1 MSSHSEAEKAQWLQR
16 MCLQACC
23 ESISAVWCHS
33 IWCSTDMML
42 ERCAYLW
49 DAKACCQVLIVM
61 LSMFDNP
68 DMPFSSGPVVYTAG
82 RNCFLPGGLHP
93 LGGCGRAAGI
103 GVCHTKQDQD
113 EQCGIYDGWPRR
125 CCGRCLFGCQELPQ
139 ASGGEVSPARAEVL
153 ASVWTFA
160 SSCTTACHWRA
171 GVWGMPLC
179 KPSLGVL
186 PWLVSHAA
194 LLHHALMA

>member
-1 MSSHSEAEKAQWLQR
+1 MTIQI
-16 MCLQACC
+16 CL
-23 ESISAVWCHS
+23 
-33 IWCSTDMML
+33 
-42 ERCAYLW
+42 
-49 DAKACCQVLIVM
+49 
-61 LSMFDNP
+61 
-68 DMPFSSGPVVYTAG
+68 SGPVVYTAG
-82 RNCFLPGGLHP
+82 RNCFLPSGLHP

-103 GVCHTKQDQD
+103 GICHTKQDQD

-160 SSCTTACHWRA
+160 SSCTTAYHRRA

-186 PWLVSHAA
+186 PWLAFSCRPLASCTYG
-194 LLHHALMA
+194 LMLQQLSSTPPARACASCLSSCCSG